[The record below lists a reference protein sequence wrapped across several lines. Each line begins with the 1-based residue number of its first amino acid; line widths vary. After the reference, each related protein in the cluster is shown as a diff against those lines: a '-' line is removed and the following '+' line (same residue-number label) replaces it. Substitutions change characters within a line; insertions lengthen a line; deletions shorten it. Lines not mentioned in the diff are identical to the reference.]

1 MKINKDRWEKRKN
14 NLYFSTRSKTSINL
28 LKNNKGTHKIELV
41 EIMEFELSE
50 EHKMVQK
57 SIREYVAKEVVPN
70 AREWD
75 LNHELPYDKIKK
87 DFANLG
93 VLGICFPE
101 KYGGAGMDYIS
112 LAIACAELE
121 YGESSL
127 RVIMSVHTGLNSCG
141 LYQWGT
147 EEQKKKYLVPQ
158 AKGEKFATYG
168 LTEPFAGSD
177 VSGIRSA
184 AVKKGDTWV
193 VNGQKMWIS
202 LATVA
207 DNFLIF
213 AYTDRSKG
221 ASRGMSC
228 FIIEKDFPGVTTSDI
243 ENKLGVR
250 SGSTGEIV
258 LKNVEVPAVNMLGE
272 EGEGFKIAM
281 SCLDNGRYTVAA
293 GAVGLTKAAL
303 DVSVKYA
310 HERETFGQEI
320 GRHQLIQQKI
330 AKMVSDYE
338 SSRLLVY
345 RAGVLKNK
353 GIRNTKETALAK
365 WVATNAALDAA
376 NEAIQVHG
384 SYGFSADY
392 PVERMWRNARG
403 AVIYEGTNE
412 IQTIIQGEYALGYR
426 KDKPLRKKMPSYTPS
441 D

>member
-1 MKINKDRWEKRKN
+1 MFMD
-14 NLYFSTRSKTSINL
+14 
-28 LKNNKGTHKIELV
+28 
-41 EIMEFELSE
+41 FELSE

-57 SIREYVAKEVVPN
+57 SIREYVTKEVIPY
-70 AREWD
+70 ASEWD
-75 LNHELPYDKIKK
+75 INHSLPYDKIKK
-87 DFANLG
+87 ELGNLG

-112 LAIACAELE
+112 LAIACEELE

-141 LYQWGT
+141 LYQWGN
-147 EEQKKKYLVPQ
+147 EEQKKKYLIPQ
-158 AKGEKFATYG
+158 AKGEKIATYG

-177 VSGIRSA
+177 VRGIRTS
-184 AVKKGDTWV
+184 AVKTGENWII
-193 VNGQKMWIS
+193 NGQKMWIS

-228 FIIEKDFPGVTTSDI
+228 FIVERDFSGVSSSDI

-258 LKNVEVPAVNMLGE
+258 LKDVEVPSENMLGE

-281 SCLDNGRYTVAA
+281 SCLDNGRYTVGA

-330 AKMVSDYE
+330 ARMVADYE
-338 SSRLLVY
+338 ASKLLVY
-345 RAGVLKNK
+345 RAGYMKNK
-353 GIRNTKETALAK
+353 GLRNTKETALAK
-365 WVATNAALDAA
+365 WTATNAALNAA

-384 SYGFSADY
+384 SYGFSAEY
-392 PVERMWRNARG
+392 SPERMWRNARG

-412 IQTIIQGEYALGYR
+412 IQTIMQAEYALGYR
-426 KDKPLRKKMPSYTPS
+426 EDKLLRKEMPSYNPS
-441 D
+441 E